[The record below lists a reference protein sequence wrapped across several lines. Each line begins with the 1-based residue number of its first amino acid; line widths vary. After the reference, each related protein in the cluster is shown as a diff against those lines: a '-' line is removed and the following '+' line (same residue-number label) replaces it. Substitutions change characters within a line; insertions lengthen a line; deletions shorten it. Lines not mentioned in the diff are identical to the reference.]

1 MDKQDKILKEITQE
15 LFDLLQMKVNF
26 TIKKEEDVFIIQFK
40 TDEPGVL
47 IGYHGQALA
56 ALQQMITMIAF
67 KKLGEWV
74 RILVDVEDYREKR
87 KEVLERM
94 TMNMAEK
101 VKVSGQSQI
110 LPPMS
115 SFERRIVHLV
125 LANHSEVETVSEG
138 EGEQRHVVIKR
149 KA

>member
-1 MDKQDKILKEITQE
+1 MDKQIKILEEITQE
-15 LFDLLQMKVNF
+15 LFGLLQMKVTF
-26 TIKKEEDVFIIQFK
+26 TIKKEEEVFVIQLK
-40 TDEPGVL
+40 TEDPGVL

-67 KKLGEWV
+67 KKNGEWV

-94 TMNMAEK
+94 AISIAEK
-101 VKVSGQSQI
+101 VKASGKSQL

-115 SFERRIVHLV
+115 SFERRIVHV
-125 LANHSEVETVSEG
+125 ILAERPEVETVSEG
-138 EGEQRHVVIKR
+138 EGDQRHIVVKL
-149 KA
+149 KS

>member
-1 MDKQDKILKEITQE
+1 MDKQAKIIKEITQK

-26 TIKKEEDVFIIQFK
+26 TLKKEEEIFIIQLK
-40 TDEPGVL
+40 TEEPGIL

-56 ALQQMITMIAF
+56 ALQHIITMMAF
-67 KKLGEWV
+67 KKLGEWI

-94 TMNMAEK
+94 AVNMAEK
-101 VKVSGQSQI
+101 VKISGQSQI

-115 SFERRIVHLV
+115 SFERRIVHLT
-125 LANHSEVETVSEG
+125 LANHPEIETVSEG
-138 EGEQRHVVIKR
+138 EDEQRYIVIKLR
-149 KA
+149 A